1 LTEFSSYPCFHC
13 HMGNYV
19 TSYSAET
26 PDQNTGEEDDET
38 SDSRLLMQM

>member
-1 LTEFSSYPCFHC
+1 MFSLLYGRGH
-13 HMGNYV
+13 YD

-26 PDQNTGEEDDET
+26 PDQNTGEEEEDET